1 MGIESMG
8 ATESEPIVWTRKD
21 VALFLRVPVRST
33 YSMTRARAKDSGN
46 AIPSLRLPGCGLRFL
61 KADVLSWVEKSRTN

>member
-1 MGIESMG
+1 MGIEP
-8 ATESEPIVWTRKD
+8 TEPNDQVIWTRAD
-21 VALFLRVPVRST
+21 VAKFLKVPVRAT

-61 KADVLSWVEKSRTN
+61 KADVLKWLEKSRVN